1 MECHLKPNWLLVY
14 KYIDNKLVLVLVAT
28 GSHSEVLNK

>member
-1 MECHLKPNWLLVY
+1 MPDWLLVY
-14 KYIDNKLVLVLVAT
+14 KYIDNNLVLVLIAT